1 MTTTNSN
8 NFGESIEREPQLKVG
23 NYKNSIFEAITE
35 AKDYISR
42 NDCKFLSIDISGLN
56 LIDAMKVCILSSTY
70 HFAKYNDGKIK
81 WFVKDENTKKQIEM
95 LNLDNIE
102 ISIKYVKKSYVDIDR
117 NFVRKLRIC
126 K

>member
-1 MTTTNSN
+1 
-8 NFGESIEREPQLKVG
+8 
-23 NYKNSIFEAITE
+23 
-35 AKDYISR
+35 
-42 NDCKFLSIDISGLN
+42 
-56 LIDAMKVCILSSTY
+56 LSSTY

-102 ISIKYVKKSYVDIDR
+102 IAIKYVKKSYVDIDR

>member
-8 NFGESIEREPQLKVG
+8 NFGESIERAPQLKVG

-102 ISIKYVKKSYVDIDR
+102 ISIKYMKKSYVDIDR

>member
-102 ISIKYVKKSYVDIDR
+102 IAIKYVKKSYVDIDR

>member
-102 ISIKYVKKSYVDIDR
+102 IAIKYVKKSYGE
-117 NFVRKLRIC
+117 N
-126 K
+126 